1 MLASKT
7 IVREVLKPI
16 AEDHIDKIVKL
27 QKEHNWDKESVNST
41 ISGIREIVDVFDDK
55 LPNSYL
61 AYIRGLDYG
70 QLCRFKEVIQG
81 EINRIQ
87 DAERVIIYGVEDRDM
102 THDFYFKKEDAI
114 KQQISLIKK
123 SLEDIKK
130 FPEKDIDDFYYS
142 IRPYKV
148 SIESL
153 GEYFNDPTEAKKYFE
168 GKK

>member
-27 QKEHNWDKESVNST
+27 QKEHNWDKDSVNST
-41 ISGIREIVDVFDDK
+41 ISGIREIVGVFDDK

-61 AYIRGLDYG
+61 AYIKGLDYG
-70 QLCRFKEVIQG
+70 QLCRFKEVIEG
-81 EINRIQ
+81 EMKRIQ
-87 DAERVIIYGVEDRDM
+87 DAERVTIYGVEDRYM
-102 THDFYFKKEDAI
+102 THDFHFKKEDAI
-114 KQQISLIKK
+114 RQQVSLIEK
-123 SLEDIKK
+123 SLEEIKAN
-130 FPEKDIDDFYYS
+130 PEKNIDDFYYS

-153 GEYFNDPTEAKKYFE
+153 GEYFNNPTEAKKYFE
-168 GKK
+168 NKK